1 MCLWRELD
9 DFHERIATSKGYS
22 FVFESTSNSTNEELK
37 RIQLVL
43 LGIKMLNV
51 ILYKGSKVG

>member
-1 MCLWRELD
+1 MGLWRELD
-9 DFHERIATSKGYS
+9 DFPEQIATSKGYS
-22 FVFESTSNSTNEELK
+22 VVFESTSNSTNKELK
-37 RIQLVL
+37 KIQLVP